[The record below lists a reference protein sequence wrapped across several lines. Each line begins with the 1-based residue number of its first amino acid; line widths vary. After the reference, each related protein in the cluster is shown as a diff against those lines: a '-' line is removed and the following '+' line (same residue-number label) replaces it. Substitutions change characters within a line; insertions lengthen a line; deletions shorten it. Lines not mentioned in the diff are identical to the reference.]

1 MCTLDACFHL
11 AEALLSPA
19 YAAARPR
26 VSTCLQV
33 TFAVL
38 VFPPEHHAIGFAVA
52 SAATGS
58 CVLKLGLGWLL
69 GESGEIFKIL
79 DDPLGDRCHVSRFV
93 V

>member
-1 MCTLDACFHL
+1 MS
-11 AEALLSPA
+11 EVPLSPA
-19 YAAARPR
+19 KASPR
-26 VSTCLQV
+26 SSVLAPQV

-38 VFPPEHHAIGFAVA
+38 VFPSEHHALGFAVA

-58 CVLKLGLGWLL
+58 CVLKLGVGWLL

-93 V
+93 TRVL